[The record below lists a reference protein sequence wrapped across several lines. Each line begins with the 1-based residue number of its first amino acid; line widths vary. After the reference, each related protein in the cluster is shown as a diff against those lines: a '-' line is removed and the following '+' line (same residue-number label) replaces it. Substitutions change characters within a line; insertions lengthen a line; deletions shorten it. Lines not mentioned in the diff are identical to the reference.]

1 MSTET
6 LTIDPKPENGLA
18 EIGNK
23 ISTGLAAF
31 EIKKSELEELKKGV
45 EGLDITSI
53 DDKTSIK
60 TVSEARKRLKSARI
74 EIEKDAKSMRDGLTE
89 RSRFISQ
96 KEKELIDIIGPT
108 EDALKEK
115 EDWVKSENR
124 RIADEKEQKKKER
137 LQDRIDRLA
146 EYGFEIDLVML
157 EGIDD
162 EQFEKVLVT
171 AKKQFDIE
179 QADKKEKDRIT
190 EEERQELEDL
200 RKQKAEMG
208 ELRKKEQERRQD
220 QLYQLGL
227 RVNFGDNHYKGY
239 ETFVPFLDIQTK
251 TVSEWSELMGKL
263 TTHIQSIKE
272 RDAAEAD
279 EQKKKA
285 EADEQRWRGR
295 LSVLDNVGWNGVEA
309 FARYDETVVVATI
322 GQLITLSNDEFDK
335 IKEAHNNEN
344 NLRIEERRKADEK
357 KAQEIEEQRLVDI
370 RASERTGMLKVIGN
384 TYPGKDLGKLSEED
398 WGKFYADAKVG
409 YDKKQ
414 KEISDEKAEEAS
426 RQEAERVA
434 QASDK
439 DKFEEVIKQI
449 SAISI
454 PDMKSAKHKKL
465 SIDTKALLS
474 KVIDHIKSKA

>member
-1 MSTET
+1 MTTPEISTGNSE
-6 LTIDPKPENGLA
+6 LI

-23 ISTGLAAF
+23 ITNGLAAF
-31 EIKKSELEELKKGV
+31 EAKKIELEELKKQV
-45 EGLDITSI
+45 EGLEIKSI
-53 DDKTSIK
+53 DDKESIK
-60 TVSEARKRLKSARI
+60 IVSDGRKKLKNARI
-74 EIEKDAKSMRDGLTE
+74 EIEKEAKAMRDPLTE
-89 RSRFISQ
+89 KNRFISQ

-137 LQDRIDRLA
+137 LQNRIDRLA
-146 EYGFEIDLVML
+146 EYGFEIDLIML

-179 QADKKEKDRIT
+179 QADKKEKDRIA

-227 RVNFGDNHYKGY
+227 RADFGDNHYKGY
-239 ETFVPFLDIQTK
+239 EAFVPFLDIQTK
-251 TVSEWSELMGKL
+251 TVSEWSELMEKL

-285 EADEQRWRGR
+285 EADEQRWKGR

-344 NLRIEERRKADEK
+344 NRRIEERRKADEK
-357 KAQEIEEQRLVDI
+357 KTQEIEEQRLVDI
-370 RASERTGMLKVIGN
+370 RASERTGMLKVIGS

-409 YDKKQ
+409 YDKRQ
-414 KEISDEKAEEAS
+414 KEIADEKAEEAS

-454 PDMKSAKHKKL
+454 PEMKSAKHKKL